1 MTMRLDLTEVLQEP
15 GRQTDY
21 PVNESPMVDE
31 DIECLTPLEGVI
43 TFNNT
48 GGTLILTGEVETTMA
63 LACSRCAEYF
73 EYPIALKIDEAFE
86 LRHVSNAR
94 LAQIPTVIEEDE
106 NPDAGKFF
114 DGAVF
119 DLSELVRQAIMV
131 EQPIQPLPPTDDE
144 GLCAHCLRRPD
155 EVLQEFGATSQTD
168 ADAVPIN
175 PAFARLGELLKNN
188 ETQE

>member
-1 MTMRLDLTEVLQEP
+1 MRLDLTEVLQEP

-21 PVNESPMVDE
+21 PVNEPPLVDE
-31 DIECLTPLEGVI
+31 DIECLTPLEGML

-48 GGTLILTGEVETTMA
+48 GGTLILTGNIETTTA

-73 EYPIALKIDEAFE
+73 EHPVSLTVKEAFE
-86 LRHVSNAR
+86 LRHLSNAR
-94 LAQIPTVIEEDE
+94 LAQVPTVIEEDE
-106 NPDAGKFF
+106 NPDAGKLF
-114 DGAVF
+114 DCAVF
-119 DLSELVRQAIMV
+119 DLTELVRQAIMV

-144 GLCAHCLRRPD
+144 GRCAHCLRRPE
-155 EVLQEFGATSQTD
+155 EVLQEFGATSQID
-168 ADAVPIN
+168 AGDAPIN

>member
-131 EQPIQPLPPTDDE
+131 EQPIQPLPPTDAMKD
-144 GLCAHCLRRPD
+144 CAPIVCAVLMRFYRNSGRPRKPMR
-155 EVLQEFGATSQTD
+155 TPCRS
-168 ADAVPIN
+168 I
-175 PAFARLGELLKNN
+175 RLLPDWANC
-188 ETQE
+188 